1 MKVNGEPKLARTLSG
16 GKLFWPKLQQNNI
29 NLMHSLPETCIY
41 IIAYMCIYMYIL
53 YTYVYTYVYIHIYIC
68 MYVCICI

>member
-41 IIAYMCIYMYIL
+41 IYI
-53 YTYVYTYVYIHIYIC
+53 
-68 MYVCICI
+68 